1 MRHGV
6 CHTSVRV
13 VGLLMGWASFVT
25 ASATGVAASICAASR
40 HFFLHHRAT
49 RCAPRSILCASMQPK
64 PPATADCIRALQ
76 CSPFAVTFS
85 FVCASE
91 LSYRKRFVLAN
102 VKISRGASGQSCA
115 SDRPIIDNH
124 EHGRARDERRG
135 SICLTALCR
144 RPGLSATRCAR
155 ASGGPVVMADVT
167 KVTQH
172 VEY

>member
-6 CHTSVRV
+6 RHTSVRV

-124 EHGRARDERRG
+124 EHDAHETSVADRYALRRYADG
-135 SICLTALCR
+135 LACR
-144 RPGLSATRCAR
+144 RRDVHARLEGLL
-155 ASGGPVVMADVT
+155 
-167 KVTQH
+167 
-172 VEY
+172 